1 MVYPGAVHSSQIKAE
16 ETWIIE
22 SFCTETNPSP
32 FFPLTYTLAQ
42 MRMLRKTK
50 RKRQEDMREKFT
62 QTDFSVWSHCTWH
75 RVSCDFTPPVNCL
88 SLIKSAQSP
97 KATNRGNSP
106 RRRSSSEILFKLF
119 TPLFSFPHQLLSILF
134 SMTTTSSAPQLFCAG
149 RLFFFFVLTN
159 YLNAFSPLLCLLL
172 KWFDRDCEVDLTLSP
187 SLVCLPH
194 LTYSTDPDAPGPDV
208 SSQPLEQ
215 GDHWNDE
222 TTNSVSAFSTSNM
235 KTVNRESKN

>member
-50 RKRQEDMREKFT
+50 RKRQKDTREREGCRSEFT

-75 RVSCDFTPPVNCL
+75 RVSSDFTPPVNCV

-106 RRRSSSEILFKLF
+106 RRRSSSEILFQLF
-119 TPLFSFPHQLLSILF
+119 TPSFSILP
-134 SMTTTSSAPQLFCAG
+134 STTSSAPQLSGAA
-149 RLFFFFVLTN
+149 RHFFFP
-159 YLNAFSPLLCLLL
+159 PLLAL
-172 KWFDRDCEVDLTLSP
+172 KVIW
-187 SLVCLPH
+187 
-194 LTYSTDPDAPGPDV
+194 
-208 SSQPLEQ
+208 
-215 GDHWNDE
+215 
-222 TTNSVSAFSTSNM
+222 
-235 KTVNRESKN
+235 